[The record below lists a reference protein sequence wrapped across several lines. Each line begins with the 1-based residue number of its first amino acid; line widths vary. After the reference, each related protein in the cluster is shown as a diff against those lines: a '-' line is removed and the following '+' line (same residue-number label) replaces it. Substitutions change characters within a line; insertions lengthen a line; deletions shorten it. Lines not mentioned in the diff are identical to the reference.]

1 MDETKGTTP
10 QRKSKGEKKK
20 CEKQKNQKKKTKRRN
35 IYTVYKKSWRK
46 KIGGTLEALE
56 RISQLH
62 LKQQEVGSRSRRTK
76 RQRKIDEK

>member
-10 QRKSKGEKKK
+10 QRKSKGERKSVRNK
-20 CEKQKNQKKKTKRRN
+20 KNQKKKQREEKYIQFTR
-35 IYTVYKKSWRK
+35 SHGEK

-62 LKQQEVGSRSRRTK
+62 PKQQEVGSRSRRT
-76 RQRKIDEK
+76 

>member
-46 KIGGTLEALE
+46 DWRNSGSFGTNISIASEAT
-56 RISQLH
+56 
-62 LKQQEVGSRSRRTK
+62 RSRK
-76 RQRKIDEK
+76 

>member
-20 CEKQKNQKKKTKRRN
+20 CEKQKNQKKKQREE
-35 IYTVYKKSWRK
+35 IYIQFTRSHGE

-62 LKQQEVGSRSRRTK
+62 PKQQEVGSRSRRTR

>member
-1 MDETKGTTP
+1 MKQKALLHNENQKEK
-10 QRKSKGEKKK
+10 RKSVRNKKIKKK
-20 CEKQKNQKKKTKRRN
+20 KQREE
-35 IYTVYKKSWRK
+35 IYIQFTRSHGE

-62 LKQQEVGSRSRRTK
+62 PKQQEVGSRSRRTR